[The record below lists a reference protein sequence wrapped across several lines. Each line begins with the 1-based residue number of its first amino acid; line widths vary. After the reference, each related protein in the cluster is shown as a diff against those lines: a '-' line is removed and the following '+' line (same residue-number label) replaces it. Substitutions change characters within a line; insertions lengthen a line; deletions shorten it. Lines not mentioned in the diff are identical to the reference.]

1 MAFVAKTVSFMML
14 PMRPGA
20 GPLPLSLDGRP
31 EKKKHACRAHVPNT
45 YPPRFAHFA
54 HRPVKS
60 GIRHTSRFLLKEYS
74 TVMADH
80 YSALKRARQT
90 EKKTTQNRANKSRL
104 RSALRSLREAIAK
117 GDKAEAQ
124 KAYNVT
130 TSVVDKGVQKGVLH
144 KNTASRYKGRLNKR
158 VKAVGAAK

>member
-1 MAFVAKTVSFMML
+1 MPPKSKDPFTPHYLDLQFATLAENAL
-14 PMRPGA
+14 PP
-20 GPLPLSLDGRP
+20 
-31 EKKKHACRAHVPNT
+31 
-45 YPPRFAHFA
+45 FAQSGHP
-54 HRPVKS
+54 PVKS
-60 GIRHTSRFLLKEYS
+60 AIRLTSRFLLEEYR

-124 KAYNVT
+124 KAYSAT
-130 TSVVDKGVQKGVLH
+130 ASVVDKGVQKGVLH
-144 KNTASRYKGRLNKR
+144 KNTASRYKARLNKR
-158 VKAVGAAK
+158 VKDVGAAK